1 MDLLVKIVFI
11 VLIISL
17 FISAIYFT
25 VYFAIK
31 NSKKNDGNSQPSG
44 NNQTPSPT
52 HKTGMYTL
60 DADLSNGKIKPGSDQ
75 ESMRFYV
82 GSDPTHGYV
91 NYGIWNDQ
99 VTVTPD
105 GKTIVSAGPISG
117 GSRNMVRLM
126 SKKMYNSG
134 LFVIKADHIPEGL
147 GTWPSFWLTAYEPD
161 SSNWACNGEIDIIEG
176 VNSVDQNSSR
186 NVSTLHTNDKNG
198 VKCRQNGVPGISN
211 GGDCTSNG
219 GGSTDMACGCGKS
232 SICPYGG
239 CGVNLSS
246 SSTFGKGFNEAGGGT
261 YACELTP
268 EGAITIWFFPVGQ
281 EPSDLIANDPNPSKW
296 PASNR
301 TVFNPCPGQFSN
313 LQIIL
318 NTTLCGDWAG
328 NVYPGGKA
336 KCESDMNG
344 ADLSKAY
351 WSIDYIKAFVRSDV
365 YPSSVSLEPVP
376 LRNSVGPK
384 SCSADT
390 PATAGG
396 VDMYQNGCCSSC
408 ASGLSPYLI
417 IPAGGSDGKYYCFAS
432 ESEASANGNKFVSKG
447 GPANCGGGGSGG
459 GGGGGGNLSCT
470 TSAGEDMY
478 NNNNNKCCPCGSGLS
493 PYLIIPTGGSDG
505 KYYCFASDAEASANG
520 KLLSKGGPADCGSV
534 SSNTRQYARKY
545 R

>member
-1 MDLLVKIVFI
+1 
-11 VLIISL
+11 
-17 FISAIYFT
+17 
-25 VYFAIK
+25 
-31 NSKKNDGNSQPSG
+31 
-44 NNQTPSPT
+44 
-52 HKTGMYTL
+52 MYTL
-60 DADLSNGKIKPGSDQ
+60 DADLSNGKIKPGSDK

-82 GSDPTHGYV
+82 GRDPTNGYV

-99 VTVTPD
+99 VTVTPE

-219 GGSTDMACGCGKS
+219 GGSIDMACGCGKS

-239 CGVNLSS
+239 CGVSLSS

-268 EGAITIWFFPVGQ
+268 EGAITIWFFPAGQ

-296 PASNR
+296 TSSNR
-301 TVFNPCPGQFSN
+301 TVFNPCTGQFSN

-328 NVYPGGKA
+328 NVYPGGKS
-336 KCESDMNG
+336 KCEADMNN

-351 WSIDYIKAFVRSDV
+351 WSIDYIKTFVRSDV
-365 YPSSVSLEPVP
+365 YPSAVSLEPLP

-417 IPAGGSDGKYYCFAS
+417 VPPGGSDGKYYCFAS
-432 ESEASANGNKFVSKG
+432 DTEASANGNKFLSKG
-447 GPANCGGGGSGG
+447 GPANCGGGSGG
-459 GGGGGGNLSCT
+459 GSSDGNLSCT
-470 TSAGEDMY
+470 TPGGVDMY
-478 NNNNNKCCPCGSGLS
+478 QSGKCCRCGNGLS
-493 PYLIIPTGGSDG
+493 PYLIIPSGGSDG

-520 KLLSKGGPADCGSV
+520 NKFLSKGGPADCGGSV
-534 SSNTRQYARKY
+534 STMKYARKY